1 MKKTVKKIMVV
12 VLAVICACSI
22 QFSVSAAGFPEKP
35 DWMSEAVWS
44 LLQQL
49 IGTTEP
55 DDNNNTTT
63 PDPNNST
70 TPSSEPS
77 TNTPPVSNS
86 GSGTL
91 PATTEPTTQHVYPNY
106 DPPQDPGL
114 DITTAP
120 STTLPEEDSSN
131 SFSESLSRL
140 LEQDQSYALIVE
152 RPTEN
157 FTIGAAIVKPNDS
170 DSGFTWQSAA
180 LIAALVLF
188 VVLLALIV
196 ALLIQRGKKAKAEDE
211 SMKASGGTDNDSQPV
226 SVEVMTPERI
236 AELLGA
242 AAKVPASSS
251 PMTSEE
257 SAAAIKAAA
266 LMGQLTTSYSDPLI
280 RKYTDEP
287 VMISPVAKLDLDA
300 DNVTGAQ
307 ILKATD
313 SMLDD
318 FSDDY
323 LRTPKAD
330 KPVSTEDYHAALD
343 AGGVTVKACPE
354 CGKPV
359 SSDDVFCHGCGAYV
373 G

>member
-22 QFSVSAAGFPEKP
+22 QFSVSAAGFAEKP
-35 DWMSEAVWS
+35 DWMNEAVWS

-91 PATTEPTTQHVYPNY
+91 PATTEPTTQNVYPNY

-131 SFSESLSRL
+131 AFSESLSRL

-196 ALLIQRGKKAKAEDE
+196 ALLIQRGKKAKAEEDIRAAGE
-211 SMKASGGTDNDSQPV
+211 SDTDAKPV

-287 VMISPVAKLDLDA
+287 VMISPVARLDLDS
-300 DNVTGAQ
+300 DSVTGAQ
-307 ILKATD
+307 ILEATNAMVED
-313 SMLDD
+313 L
-318 FSDDY
+318 SDDY
-323 LRTPKAD
+323 YTASKAD
-330 KPVSTEDYHAALD
+330 KPVSAADYHAALD
-343 AGGVTVKACPE
+343 ADGVTVKVCPE